1 MVGIKYIKKWEYLTV
16 AILGRGI
23 WYKAEILI
31 GNLGFTVIETFRDK
45 RGPKKLWPVDV
56 V

>member
-1 MVGIKYIKKWEYLTV
+1 MASNVIGIKQK
-16 AILGRGI
+16 
-23 WYKAEILI
+23 ILI